1 MKRTKLLL
9 SIALLVVST
18 SFLTNC
24 SQKDLENLSAEEV
37 SSKYET
43 YLSLASG
50 KIPAEPTDEE
60 WEIIDEAFSRLDLER
75 DSNGITIVKQK
86 SGKEI
91 NISEELFYSLH
102 RRISN
107 ANRSRLNATQYATR
121 VPSDC
126 VATCIHMCTRSLGS
140 SLSYGDINTWICEKF
155 KTISGVPADS
165 VESVI
170 NHFFVYTRLTPPLST
185 VSGIEQGDLVI
196 IIRQDAHAVMLKE
209 LRGLY
214 VICEDYQLMHTDGVT
229 QEDIECCYVYD
240 EVSQAFKI
248 EGLKSNT

>member
-1 MKRTKLLL
+1 MKPLKFLAAVVLL
-9 SIALLVVST
+9 AMST
-18 SFLTNC
+18 SFLTSC
-24 SQKDLENLSAEEV
+24 SQKDIESLSEEETLQ
-37 SSKYET
+37 KYDT
-43 YLSLASG
+43 YLSLATG
-50 KIPAEPTDEE
+50 KIPVNPTDEE

-140 SLSYGDINTWICEKF
+140 SLSYGDINTWIYNKF

-170 NHFFVYTRLTPPLST
+170 NHFLVSTSLTPPLST

-229 QEDIECCYVYD
+229 QEDIECCYFYD
-240 EVSQAFKI
+240 EVSRAFKI
-248 EGLKSNT
+248 IGLKSNT